1 MLIHLHSQATTTPR
15 VRAAIQASDQAGT
28 VLADRFGVTAQTI
41 YKWRKRDTV
50 EDRSHT
56 PHRLQTTLTPA
67 QEAVAVALRKT
78 LLVSLDDLLAVVREF
93 LNPNVSRSGLDRCL
107 RRHGVG
113 NLRDLQARAA
123 QPRHSGFKA
132 YEPGYLHIDV
142 KYLPQMAD
150 ETSRR
155 YLFVAI
161 DRATRWVFIR
171 IFKAKTAANAR
182 RFLRDLERACPIHI
196 RTVLADNGKEF
207 TDRLFGLR
215 KRAATGAHEFD
226 KLCADLDIEH
236 RLTPPKSPQTNGMVE
251 RFNGRIEEVLQS
263 HHFRSGEELETTL
276 HRYVRLYN
284 QQLPQSA
291 LGSKSPLQAM
301 KDWYKLKP
309 QLFRKQPYH
318 LPGCD
323 MQYKSIIAGV
333 LISFCAGS
341 AVAQGQCSVVEDRWN
356 ELNGRIL
363 DLELDYPFTVSYV
376 CGSAEGCASNVDSGI
391 EAEFMCLGTAYV
403 GCAVLFGGE
412 SCNYV
417 IGELGSIGQAASTL
431 REAANSAGCSGLELR
446 DPC

>member
-1 MLIHLHSQATTTPR
+1 MLVRLHSQATTTPK
-15 VRAAIQASDQAGT
+15 VRADIQASEDPAW
-28 VLADRFGVTAQTI
+28 VLAARHGTTEQTV
-41 YKWRKRDTV
+41 YKWRRRDSV

-67 QEAVAVALRKT
+67 QEAVAVALRRT

-113 NLRDLQARAA
+113 NLRDLQAKEAR
-123 QPRHSGFKA
+123 PKHSAFKA
-132 YEPGYLHIDV
+132 YEPGYIHIDL

-150 ETSRR
+150 ESRRR

-171 IFKAKTAANAR
+171 IFNAKTAANAR
-182 RFLRDLERACPIHI
+182 RFLRDLERACPMRI
-196 RTVLADNGKEF
+196 RTILTDNGKEF

-215 KRAATGAHEFD
+215 KRAATGEHEFD
-226 KLCADLDIEH
+226 TLCVALGIEH

-276 HRYVRLYN
+276 LRYVWLYN

-291 LGSKSPLQAM
+291 LDSETPLQAM
-301 KDWYKLKP
+301 KGWYILKP
-309 QLFRKQPYH
+309 ELFKKQPYY

-323 MQYKSIIAGV
+323 RKAVPAGPPRRGRFRDAGHDLAAAVEELIAAGHDPEGVWTYTPRRIAGF
-333 LISFCAGS
+333 LRLAH
-341 AVAQGQCSVVEDRWN
+341 R
-356 ELNGRIL
+356 R
-363 DLELDYPFTVSYV
+363 
-376 CGSAEGCASNVDSGI
+376 
-391 EAEFMCLGTAYV
+391 LG
-403 GCAVLFGGE
+403 
-412 SCNYV
+412 
-417 IGELGSIGQAASTL
+417 
-431 REAANSAGCSGLELR
+431 REAAQMLSIGALAARGDAREIRRQHKELTR
-446 DPC
+446 E